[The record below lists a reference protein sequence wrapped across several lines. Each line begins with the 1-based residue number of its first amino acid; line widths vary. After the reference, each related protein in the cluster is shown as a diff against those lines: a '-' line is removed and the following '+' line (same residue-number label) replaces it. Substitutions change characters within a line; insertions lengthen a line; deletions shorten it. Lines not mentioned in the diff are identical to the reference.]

1 MSDVPAE
8 QAAEATPEAPA
19 ERTVPYDRFAEVNR
33 KAKEKDDQLK
43 ALTDRLEEL
52 EAQGKSESE
61 QERLKREKAE
71 AKLAEMQ
78 ADLQS
83 RDERLNRM
91 EKSGWVRNA
100 AAQAGFAN
108 PDDAVAFADL
118 DGLEE
123 AKDADKAIKDLA
135 KQRPYLL
142 RQETP
147 GQQLGQVVTDGRPG
161 APPQQLD
168 PAEQARQEGE
178 QFVQEMKDALNR
190 GKVSTP
196 GLLDR

>member
-8 QAAEATPEAPA
+8 PAAEATPDAPA
-19 ERTVPYDRFAEVNR
+19 ERTVPYERFAQVNKEAR
-33 KAKEKDDQLK
+33 DAKDQMK

-83 RDERLNRM
+83 RDERLSRM

-100 AAQAGFAN
+100 AAQANFAN
-108 PDDAVAFADL
+108 PDDAVAFAEL

-123 AKDADKAIKDLA
+123 PKDAEKAIKDLA

-142 RQETP
+142 RQDSP

-161 APPQQLD
+161 APQTVD
-168 PAEQARQEGE
+168 PAAQAEQDGLA
-178 QFVQEMKDALNR
+178 FVQEMKDALKRNT
-190 GKVSTP
+190 VSTP
-196 GLLDR
+196 GLLDQ